1 MKKFLLVAIA
11 LIFVASCAKDSG
23 TKGSTVVKVGGKA
36 ITQED
41 VQAEINALPEMAKA
55 FFQGAEGTERF
66 IDELVKKEMLYLE
79 AQKRGLGKSKDF
91 QRQVEEFKKL
101 TLINQLLEK
110 EMEAA
115 SKITEQ
121 EIKDY
126 YDNNK
131 DEFTL
136 NNQIRLSHIVV
147 KTDDEA
153 RQVLERLQK
162 GEDFAKVAS
171 ALSQDKASAKSGGDI
186 GIFKRGEMVPELE
199 SAAFSLKKGAVSMPV
214 KLKDSIHILKVT
226 DAKGTLVEFEKVKS
240 VIGQKITAE
249 RQQKSFDKLLE
260 DIKKNYKVEKNKDA
274 IAKLKIAPA
283 QPHPPMQIP
292 QMK

>member
-23 TKGSTVVKVGGKA
+23 TKGSTVVKVGGKT

-55 FFQGAEGTERF
+55 FFQGPDGTERF
-66 IDELVKKEMLYLE
+66 VDELVKKEMLYLE
-79 AQKRGLGKSKDF
+79 AQKRGLDKSKDF

-110 EMEAA
+110 EMAAA
-115 SKITEQ
+115 SNITEQ
-121 EIKDY
+121 DIKDY
-126 YDNNK
+126 YEKNK
-131 DEFTL
+131 NEFTM

-153 RQVLERLQK
+153 KQVMERLQK

-171 ALSQDKASAKSGGDI
+171 ALSQDKASAKTGGDI
-186 GIFKRGEMVPELE
+186 GTFKRGEMIPELE
-199 SAAFSLKKGAVSMPV
+199 SVAFSLKKGAVSMPV
-214 KLKDSIHILKVT
+214 KLKDGIHILKVT
-226 DAKGTLVEFEKVKS
+226 DAKGTLIEFEKVKS
-240 VIGQKITAE
+240 VIGQKIAAE
-249 RQQKSFDKLLE
+249 KQQESFDKLLE
-260 DIKKNYKVEKNKDA
+260 NLKKNYKVEKNKDA
-274 IAKLKIAPA
+274 IAKIQIAPA

-292 QMK
+292 GMK

>member
-1 MKKFLLVAIA
+1 MKKFLLVALA

-23 TKGSTVVKVGGKA
+23 TKGSTVIKVGSKT

-41 VQAEINALPEMAKA
+41 VQAEINALPEMARA

-79 AQKRGLGKSKDF
+79 AQKRGLDKSKDF
-91 QRQVEEFKKL
+91 QKQVEEFKKI

-115 SKITEQ
+115 SNITEQ
-121 EIKDY
+121 DMKDY
-126 YDNNK
+126 YDKNK

-147 KTDDEA
+147 KTDNEA
-153 RQVLERLQK
+153 KQVLERLQK

-199 SAAFSLKKGAVSMPV
+199 SAAFSLKKGEISMPV
-214 KLKDSIHILKVT
+214 KLRSGIHILKVT
-226 DAKGTLVEFEKVKS
+226 DAKGTIVEFEKVKS
-240 VIGQKITAE
+240 IIGQNLVAE
-249 RQQKSFDKLLE
+249 RQQESFDKLLE
-260 DIKKNYKVEKNKDA
+260 NLKKNYKVEKNKDA
-274 IAKLKIAPA
+274 IAKLKIVPA

-292 QMK
+292 QIE